1 MYSSFN
7 LVPLECQLNLV
18 PLALVVIFVPR
29 LWYGEYII
37 SPITEFVV

>member
-7 LVPLECQLNLV
+7 LVSLECHLNPV
-18 PLALVVIFVPR
+18 PLTLVVIFVPH

-37 SPITEFVV
+37 SPITEF